1 MTKQTSDNK
10 FLAIFDYFF
19 VLRPMLFFPG
29 WATLL
34 AGYFVARHQGQIVL
48 NGWRGAAAPE
58 IGWLLVAFGAAM
70 GASFLLNQLADIES
84 DRLNNKLFIIAEGHI
99 GSKSAVIETLFLLA
113 AALFIAFYFSMI
125 SGVLIIIF
133 ILVTGWGYNYP
144 PFRFKDRPWWSLLAN
159 SLMGWLA
166 FAIGWTAV
174 LPVDWALIVNSLPYL
189 FLNTALYFYTTL
201 PDIKGDAG
209 SRKKTLAVLYG
220 ADALVFTS
228 FVLFVF
234 SLIAAAVQRD
244 YQALFILIL
253 SAPFFLLTLGRPRVG
268 KAVRTTKFTILFFNL
283 IIALQAP
290 WYFLMMVGLF
300 FLTRWY
306 FKARFDFDYPNFKGK
321 G

>member
-1 MTKQTSDNK
+1 MNRTPKHDY
-10 FLAIFDYFF
+10 LAVLDYFF

-29 WATLL
+29 WATLM
-34 AGYFVARHQGQIVL
+34 AGYFAARYQGQIAL
-48 NGWRGAAAPE
+48 RGLQGAALPE
-58 IGWLLVAFGAAM
+58 TAWLLIAFGAAM

-99 GSKSAVIETLFLLA
+99 STRAAVAEILFLLVI
-113 AALFIAFYFSMI
+113 ALLIAFYFSLLT
-125 SGVLIIIF
+125 GLIVIVF
-133 ILVTGWGYNYP
+133 ILVTGWLYNYP
-144 PFRFKDRPWWSLLAN
+144 PFNFKDKPWWSLLAN

-166 FAIGWTAV
+166 FSVGWTAV
-174 LPVDWALIVNSLPYL
+174 IPTDWALIKHSLPYL

-201 PDIKGDAG
+201 PDIEGDAG
-209 SRKKTLAVLYG
+209 SSKKTLAVLYG
-220 ADALVFTS
+220 TDKLIWAS
-228 FVLFVF
+228 FFLFIL
-234 SLIAAAVQRD
+234 SLSSAAVLID

-253 SAPFFLLTLGRPRVG
+253 SAPFFLLTLGRQRVE

-290 WYFLMMVGLF
+290 WYFLLMAGLF